1 MCSLAVFAAI
11 ERLPPRIE
19 RLLGA
24 EHHRG
29 GTLMGRSD
37 QYSAVI
43 TGGTS
48 GIGLATA
55 RALAAQ
61 GAHTYV
67 AGRDHERGELAAKEI
82 SQAGG
87 RATFVRTDVS
97 DDAQVAA
104 LAEAATAAT
113 GRIDLWFNNA
123 AYDGPIGPLAEFD
136 DATVR
141 QLLDT
146 NIKGVLSGL
155 RHASAHMPA
164 GGVIVNNASFNGT
177 RMPVPIA
184 VVYGA
189 TKAAVA
195 SMTRSAA
202 LDLIDRHIRVYG
214 IAPYIVDTPLLDRLT
229 GGQGLQARRE
239 FAARFAPSGQLTDPR
254 DVAATVVDLFAGT
267 APFAPGDVVLFDAGP
282 STELLGVP

>member
-61 GAHTYV
+61 GARTYV
-67 AGRDHERGELAAKEI
+67 AGRDHERGELAVKEI

-87 RATFVRTDVS
+87 QATFVRTDVS

-141 QLLDT
+141 RLLDT
-146 NIKGVLSGL
+146 NIKGVVSGV
-155 RHASAHMPA
+155 RHASAHMTS

-177 RMPVPIA
+177 RLPVPIA

-189 TKAAVA
+189 TKAAVV
-195 SMTRSAA
+195 SITRSAA
-202 LDLIDRHIRVYG
+202 LDLADRGIAVYG
-214 IAPYIVDTPLLDRLT
+214 VAPYIVDTPLLDRLT
-229 GGQGLQARRE
+229 GGQGLAARQE
-239 FAARFAPSGQLTDPR
+239 FAASFAPSGRLTDPG
-254 DVAATVVDLFAGT
+254 DIAEVVVGMCSGT
-267 APFAPGDVVLFDAGP
+267 APCDPGDVLLVDAGP
-282 STELLGVP
+282 TTELL